1 MKIKQMLWQPDGCL
15 WKPSS
20 PPPPSAQLVPQLS
33 MPPLLAKTSPLIPQ
47 SEPPPLPLHQ
57 PSHLQPE
64 AFILARLIRTAINKV
79 WIYGLNKIFTSES
92 L

>member
-1 MKIKQMLWQPDGCL
+1 MAARWVPLEALI
-15 WKPSS
+15 S
-20 PPPPSAQLVPQLS
+20 PPPSAQLVPQLS

>member
-1 MKIKQMLWQPDGCL
+1 MGAFG
-15 WKPSS
+15 S
-20 PPPPSAQLVPQLS
+20 PHLSPPPSAQLVPQLS

-47 SEPPPLPLHQ
+47 SEPPPPLHQ
-57 PSHLQPE
+57 PSNLQPE
-64 AFILARLIRTAINKV
+64 AFILLARLIRTAINKV